1 MTGPVRVRDALPLV
15 LVAWSGEEGQ
25 RKDSHAED
33 QGHQRRDGVA
43 DMGGP
48 LAWWSASVPKHQ
60 AAEDPGQQQRAG
72 GEEHRSGVG
81 HGGIVAHG

>member
-1 MTGPVRVRDALPLV
+1 MTGPVRIGDALPLL
-15 LVAWSGEEGQ
+15 LVACSGEEGQ
-25 RKDSHAED
+25 RKDSHAD
-33 QGHQRRDGVA
+33 HQDHQRRDGVA

-60 AAEDPGQQQRAG
+60 ATEDPRQQQRAG

-81 HGGIVAHG
+81 HGGIVATG